1 MEREEIEY
9 IYNLRRFGMKLDL
22 SIMREFAEIRGNPQ
36 DNFKSVHIAGTNGK
50 GSVASAIYSILRR
63 IYNVGIYTSPH
74 LVRYSERIIVNDEE
88 ISEDYIARFVQEVK
102 PIIKE
107 LAKENRNP
115 TFFEVST
122 MLAFEYFASMNVD
135 FAVLEV
141 GLGGRLDATNIV
153 TPEITSIV
161 TIDLDHTHILGDT
174 IRDIAREK
182 AGIIKPNV
190 PVVVG
195 ERKKDAVKE
204 IKRIANLRNAPY
216 HNIWEETE
224 FEDIRIDLN
233 GLRFKAHTPISSYNI
248 STPLP
253 GKHQITNMLVAIR
266 MAELLQ
272 ENYTISHSDIEE
284 GIKNIR
290 WKDRF
295 QVKRREPLLIF
306 DSAHNP
312 SAAKALVSTIKDVG
326 IKEPTF
332 LFSIL
337 SDKNIDGFLEE
348 IAKVS
353 KKIIVTEIGYE
364 RRRTELK
371 DIEMHAKKYFP
382 QVVSIKNSCD
392 ALKYA
397 IENEKRIIA
406 TGSIYLL
413 GELEKCLM
421 SL

>member
-63 IYNVGIYTSPH
+63 NYNVGIYTSPH
-74 LVRYSERIIVNDEE
+74 LVRYSERIIVNDKE
-88 ISEDYIARFVQEVK
+88 ISEDYIAKFVREVK
-102 PIIKE
+102 PIIEK

-122 MLAFEYFASMNVD
+122 MLAFEYFSFMHVD

-153 TPEITSIV
+153 MPEITSIV

-190 PVVVG
+190 PIVVG
-195 ERKKDAVKE
+195 ENKKDAIEE
-204 IKRIANLRNAPY
+204 IKRIAELRNAPY
-216 HNIWEETE
+216 HNIWDETE
-224 FEDIRIDLN
+224 FDDVHIDLN
-233 GLRFKAHTPISSYNI
+233 GLKFKAHTPISSYSI
-248 STPLP
+248 ETPLP
-253 GKHQITNMLVAIR
+253 GRHQIINMLVAIR

-284 GIKNIR
+284 GIKKIR

-312 SAAKALVSTIKDVG
+312 SAAKALVNTIKDVG
-326 IKEPTF
+326 IEEPTF

-337 SDKNIDGFLEE
+337 SDKSIDGFLEE
-348 IAKVS
+348 ISKVS
-353 KKIIVTEIGYE
+353 SKIIVTEIDYE

-371 DIEMHAKKYFP
+371 DIEAHAKNYFSK
-382 QVVSIKNSCD
+382 VISIKNSCD

-397 IENEKRIIA
+397 MKNEKKIIA